1 MAGDRAWARW
11 ALAVLASVVAAA
23 LLGQVFVAG
32 LAVFAGPA
40 WWPRHKAFVHTFEWL
55 APVIVVLVYV
65 ARAPRGAKW
74 LAWIAIALL
83 SLQYTTSE
91 FRLQEG
97 RQAWGAL
104 HPVGGVL
111 LFWAATEIARRA
123 IRAVRGRDAS
133 A

>member
-1 MAGDRAWARW
+1 M
-11 ALAVLASVVAAA
+11 ALALAATLFAAA

-32 LAVFAGPA
+32 LAVFAGA
-40 WWPRHKAFVHTFEWL
+40 GWWPRHKEWVHAFQWL
-55 APVIVVLVYV
+55 GPVILVLVYL

-91 FRLQEG
+91 FRLTPG

-104 HPVGGVL
+104 HPVGGML
-111 LFWAATEIARRA
+111 LFWVATEIARRA
-123 IRAVRGRDAS
+123 WGMRRR
-133 A
+133 